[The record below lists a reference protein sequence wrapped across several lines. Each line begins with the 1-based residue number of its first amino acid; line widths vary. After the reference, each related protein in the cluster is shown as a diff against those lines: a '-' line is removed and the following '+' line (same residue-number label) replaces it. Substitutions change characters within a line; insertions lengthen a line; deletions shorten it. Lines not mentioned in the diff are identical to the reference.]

1 MGDIPPETGAGA
13 GVASGAGGAQSSGAG
28 AIDVVTLGATA
39 KEGGTRSISYR
50 IGGWSDLP
58 FLGPRPPGVRSPLV
72 ALEIC
77 DDPRIWPAVITRDLG
92 DLATDPAAWA
102 REAERRFSADL
113 VRLVLTSTREQ
124 SFSDLP
130 AIGRTVEAVLS
141 ATTLPL
147 IIEGSDE
154 PGLDR
159 EVFQRCGEAGAGER
173 LLLGTAEADRYRSV
187 AAAAL
192 AYGHSVVAQSPI
204 DINLAKQL
212 NILLREIGVPHDR
225 IVIDPYTGA
234 LGYGFEYSYSVMERI
249 RDAALKGDR
258 DLAMPMISQAPDSTV
273 VKEVREAPPE
283 WQREI
288 AVRWE
293 FGFALP
299 AVIAGADIVSVRH
312 PETVQLLKEAFRNL
326 LAGTPEGGG
335 PGGA

>member
-1 MGDIPPETGAGA
+1 MGDPLPPETPAG
-13 GVASGAGGAQSSGAG
+13 
-28 AIDVVTLGATA
+28 IDLVTLGATA
-39 KEGGTRSISYR
+39 QEGGTRSVSYR
-50 IGGWSDLP
+50 IGGWTDLP
-58 FLGPRPPGVRSPLV
+58 FLGPRAQDVRSPLV

-77 DDPRIWPAVITRDLG
+77 DDPRIWPAVVTRDLG
-92 DLATDPAAWA
+92 DLTHDVAAWA
-102 REAERRFSADL
+102 REAEKRFSADL
-113 VRLVLTSTREQ
+113 VRLVLTSTRDR
-124 SFSDLP
+124 SFSDF
-130 AIGRTVEAVLS
+130 AAVGRTVEAVLS

-147 IIEGSDE
+147 IIEGSTE
-154 PGLDR
+154 PELDR

-192 AYGHSVVAQSPI
+192 AYGHSVAAQSPI

-258 DLAMPMISQAPDSTV
+258 DLAMPMISQAPDSLT

-283 WQREI
+283 GQREI
-288 AVRWE
+288 AIRWE
-293 FGFALP
+293 FGFALS

-312 PETVQLLKEAFRNL
+312 PETVRLLGESFRNL
-326 LAGTPEGGG
+326 LGETPKGGDAGGS
-335 PGGA
+335 

>member
-1 MGDIPPETGAGA
+1 LGGDSPQADAGALTGAG
-13 GVASGAGGAQSSGAG
+13 G
-28 AIDVVTLGATA
+28 IDLVTLGATA
-39 KEGGTRSISYR
+39 KEGGTRSVSYR
-50 IGGWSDLP
+50 IGGWSAHP
-58 FLGPRPPGVRSPLV
+58 FLGERPAGVQSPLV

-77 DDPRIWPAVITRDLG
+77 DDPRTWPAPVTRDLG
-92 DLATDPAAWA
+92 DLVNDPPAYA

-113 VRLVLTSTREQ
+113 VRLVLTSTRDR
-124 SFSDLP
+124 SFSDFP

-147 IIEGSDE
+147 IIEGSSE
-154 PGLDR
+154 PELDR

-192 AYGHSVVAQSPI
+192 AYGHSVSAQSPI

-258 DLAMPMISQAPDSTV
+258 DLAMPMISQAPDSLT

-293 FGFALP
+293 FGFALS
-299 AVIAGADIVSVRH
+299 AAIAGADIVSVRH
-312 PETVQLLKEAFRNL
+312 PETVGLLRKAFRVL
-326 LAGTPEGGG
+326 LTGVPKEGGA
-335 PGGA
+335 GGA

>member
-1 MGDIPPETGAGA
+1 MADVPPQADAG
-13 GVASGAGGAQSSGAG
+13 S
-28 AIDVVTLGATA
+28 IDLVTLGATGS
-39 KEGGTRSISYR
+39 EGGTRSVSYR
-50 IGGWSDLP
+50 IGGWRTLP
-58 FLGPRPPGVRSPLV
+58 FLAAPPAGVRSPLV
-72 ALEIC
+72 ALEVC
-77 DDPRIWPAVITRDLG
+77 DDPRTWPSVVTRELG
-92 DLATDPAAWA
+92 DLVGDTAAWA

-113 VRLVLTSTREQ
+113 VRLVLTSTRERG
-124 SFSDLP
+124 FSDLP
-130 AIGRTVEAVLS
+130 ALGRTVEAVLS
-141 ATTLPL
+141 ATGLPL
-147 IIEGSDE
+147 IIEGSSE
-154 PGLDR
+154 AERDR
-159 EVFQRCGEAGAGER
+159 EVFQKCGEAGAGER

-249 RDAALKGDR
+249 RDSALRGDR
-258 DLAMPMISQAPDSTV
+258 DLAMPMISQAPDSLT

-293 FGFALP
+293 FGFALSA
-299 AVIAGADIVSVRH
+299 AVAGADIVSVRH
-312 PETVQLLKEAFRNL
+312 PESVRLLKEAFRGLIPANPL
-326 LAGTPEGGG
+326 GGG
-335 PGGA
+335 AGGA